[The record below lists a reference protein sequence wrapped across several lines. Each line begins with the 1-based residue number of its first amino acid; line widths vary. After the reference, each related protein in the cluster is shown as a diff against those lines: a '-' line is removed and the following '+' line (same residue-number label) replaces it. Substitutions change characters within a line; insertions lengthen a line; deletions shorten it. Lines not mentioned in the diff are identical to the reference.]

1 MNAFK
6 FNRIPGSLGPVIAKK
21 DQSFL
26 YFGGTAYLGMPQNV
40 LFRDYYIEGIKLY
53 GVNNGTSRS
62 NNVQLGIYDDA
73 EQVAAK
79 RFGAE
84 ASLITS
90 SGYLAAQLAVRHFAD
105 WGHVIYAP
113 ATHPALWLHGNPQVS
128 GSFGYW
134 SRHVLEVINLSD
146 TDRFVLISN
155 SMNNLFPEVY
165 DFGFLSGIKPGKEV
179 LLLVDDSHGLGVL
192 NEGKGSYC
200 CLPQVSNVKVLVVAS
215 MAKALG
221 VDAGIILGDFPLI
234 AMLKQTSI
242 FLGASPPAAAGL
254 YAFMKSE
261 MLYAMELLRLSDL
274 CRYFSAGLGS
284 QKSAFASMDGFPVY
298 LSENQNL
305 GQTLKN
311 QQVLISSFAYPDQ
324 HGEILNR
331 IVLSSWHREQ
341 HLDLLLNRIHGGE

>member
-1 MNAFK
+1 MNSFK
-6 FNRIPGSLGPVIAKK
+6 FNRLPGGLGPVINRK
-21 DQSFL
+21 DQAFL

-40 LFRDYYIEGIKLY
+40 LFRDYYIEGLKLY
-53 GVNNGTSRS
+53 GVNNGTSRN
-62 NNVQLGIYDDA
+62 NNVQLGIYDEA
-73 EQVAAK
+73 EQVAAN
-79 RFGAE
+79 RFGAA

-105 WGHVIYAP
+105 WGHMIYAP

-134 SRHVLEVINLSD
+134 SRHVVEVINQSH

-165 DFGFLSGIKPGKEV
+165 DFNFLSTIKPGKEI

-192 NEGKGSYC
+192 NEGRGSFC
-200 CLPQVSNVKVLVVAS
+200 TLPQLPHVKVLVMAS

-221 VDAGIILGDFPLI
+221 VDAGIILGDLPLV
-234 AMLKQTSI
+234 AMLKQSNV

-254 YAFMKSE
+254 YAFIKSE
-261 MLYAMELLRLSDL
+261 MLYTMELQRLKEL
-274 CRYFSAGLGS
+274 CCYFSAGLGA
-284 QKSAFASMDGFPVY
+284 QKSAFAAMEGFPVY
-298 LSENQNL
+298 LSEDQNL

-324 HGEILNR
+324 HGETLNR
-331 IVLSSWHREQ
+331 IVLSSWHREK
-341 HLDLLLNRIHGGE
+341 HLDLLLNRIQAGE